1 MSQLSLWLWGIVRH
15 IVLAIVGAVVGGA
28 IIVWLKRRGIDLEGQ
43 VLDFLDLA
51 SSPENITKALIALLI
66 LAGVLFS
73 LGIYF
78 ARRVVNIIRRP
89 PLGWVQRM
97 RGILADVQE
106 DCLNVVP
113 NELRA
118 EDALRRFRV
127 VRSEIPVGRKL
138 GSILGRIEHL
148 TNEYLTRVSPG
159 YRGGDEEADGIHT
172 LRELALAAVLNFMRQ
187 TSWAVT
193 ER

>member
-127 VRSEIPVGRKL
+127 VRSEIPVGR
-138 GSILGRIEHL
+138 
-148 TNEYLTRVSPG
+148 
-159 YRGGDEEADGIHT
+159 
-172 LRELALAAVLNFMRQ
+172 
-187 TSWAVT
+187 
-193 ER
+193 